1 MKIQILLFAQARQIV
16 GSDSIEVTIPDTATV
31 ADLKS
36 SLSDSVPELTALL
49 SRSNIAL
56 DQQYAIDEDVVSDGV
71 EVALIPPVS
80 GG

>member
-1 MKIQILLFAQARQIV
+1 MKIRVLLFAQARQVV
-16 GSDSIEVTIPDTATV
+16 GSDSMDLSLESGASVAELKQSLAAEVPKLA
-31 ADLKS
+31 
-36 SLSDSVPELTALL
+36 ELI

-56 DQQYAIDEDVVSDGV
+56 DQKYATDEDIVIEGV